1 MRLIQFEDR
10 QGGRK
15 VGIVNGKAI
24 NVISQVGT
32 MRELA
37 LRAIAEGNSLERQ
50 AQLLNSNSQDA
61 QEDYALILK
70 ENRILAPLDHE
81 DPAHCLVSGTG
92 LTHLGSA
99 STRDKMHQKLD
110 DDESAMTDTM
120 RMFKWGLEG
129 GRPGR
134 GKVGAQPEWFYKGD
148 GDIVVNP
155 GAAFPMPEFA
165 EDAGEEPELTGL
177 YIIDNDGQP
186 HRLGFAIGN
195 EFSDH
200 VVERKNYLYLAHSK
214 LRYCS
219 FGPELLVGDLPTNL
233 VGMSR
238 IRRDGRVIW
247 EKEFLSGQDNMCHAI
262 ENLEYH
268 HFKYNQFLRP
278 GDIHVH
284 FFGTATLSFADGVR
298 TQLGDS
304 FEISLPDFGEPLV
317 NGIAREQSRIA
328 IDGIKVL

>member
-10 QGGRK
+10 QGSRK
-15 VGIVNGKAI
+15 VGIVCGKAI
-24 NVISQVGT
+24 NVVSQVST
-32 MRELA
+32 MHELA
-37 LRAIAEGNSLERQ
+37 LLAIAEGNSLERQ
-50 AQLLNSNSQDA
+50 AQLLNSNTS
-61 QEDYALILK
+61 EDYAAILK
-70 ENRILAPLDHE
+70 ENRILAPLDHA

-177 YIIDNDGQP
+177 YIIGDDGQP

-219 FGPELLVGDLPTNL
+219 FGPELLVGELPANL

-238 IRRDGRVIW
+238 IRRERRPRHLGEGIP
-247 EKEFLSGQDNMCHAI
+247 
-262 ENLEYH
+262 
-268 HFKYNQFLRP
+268 LRP
-278 GDIHVH
+278 GQHVPRH
-284 FFGTATLSFADGVR
+284 REPGV
-298 TQLGDS
+298 
-304 FEISLPDFGEPLV
+304 PPLQV
-317 NGIAREQSRIA
+317 QPVPAAGRHPRAFLRHRDA
-328 IDGIKVL
+328 VVCRRRAHAVGRHL